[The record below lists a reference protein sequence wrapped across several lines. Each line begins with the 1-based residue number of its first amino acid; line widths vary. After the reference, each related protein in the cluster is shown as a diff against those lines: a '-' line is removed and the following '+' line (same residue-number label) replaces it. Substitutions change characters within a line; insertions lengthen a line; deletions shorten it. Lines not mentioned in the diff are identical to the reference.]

1 MARFIDKMMDMMKL
15 NDYDEDE
22 TQVDESSRATEAVTN
37 HYNMESRYKQKSNDI
52 KEDQTRQFTSYTGG
66 KQPATQSK
74 IVNFQASVKME
85 VIVIQPET
93 YDEAQDICDHIK
105 SQRPVIINLEHMEH
119 NIAQRIMDFISG
131 SCYTLNGNLQ
141 RVTNNIFIIAPENV
155 DIAGDFRE
163 ELKSNGIILP
173 WKSQDEE

>member
-1 MARFIDKMMDMMKL
+1 MAKFIDKIMDIMNL
-15 NDYDEDE
+15 NDYDDNQEQEYDNYE
-22 TQVDESSRATEAVTN
+22 NDTLDTMDNFNYERPQF
-37 HYNMESRYKQKSNDI
+37 KSY
-52 KEDQTRQFTSYTGG
+52 SGG
-66 KQPATQSK
+66 KESMNSK
-74 IVNFQASVKME
+74 VVNFQANVQME
-85 VIVIQPET
+85 VIVIQPST

-105 SQRPVIINLEHMEH
+105 SKRPVIINLEKMER

-173 WKSQDEE
+173 WKGE